1 MIELLLGR
9 VKEAVGVM
17 NSSSSQGENTVIQAK
32 KASES
37 LKAITKA
44 VSTITNMNT
53 QIATAAEEQ
62 TVVTGEI
69 SKNVQQ
75 VADIAEDSSIKALE
89 LDRTSAELLSLEN
102 RLAAIVNQF
111 KV

>member
-1 MIELLLGR
+1 MY
-9 VKEAVGVM
+9 
-17 NSSSSQGENTVIQAK
+17 NSSKQGENTVIQAQ
-32 KASES
+32 KASDS
-37 LKAITKA
+37 LKTITEA

-62 TVVTGEI
+62 TVVTDEI

-89 LDRTSAELLSLEN
+89 LERTSAELMALEN
-102 RLAAIVNQF
+102 RLAAVVNQF